1 MCPVFVFDFVFLS
14 LSGYRRS
21 TVVASML
28 PTLACALLF
37 LLLKN
42 VAMKRDGDGIDDDN
56 AAAVAAAAAADDD
69 DEEQDNDDD
78 ASFINVASAIIKSQS
93 VAQPRN

>member
-28 PTLACALLF
+28 PTLACALIR
-37 LLLKN
+37 LLLKI
-42 VAMKRDGDGIDDDN
+42 VVMKRDGDGIDDDDDDN
-56 AAAVAAAAAADDD
+56 AAAATADDD
-69 DEEQDNDDD
+69 ADDEE
-78 ASFINVASAIIKSQS
+78 
-93 VAQPRN
+93 